1 MDNLPTTI
9 LNIIAR
15 EMIQG
20 LTPYPMTVCPVKWT
34 IKPAREIQYLKEQ
47 LKIVNIIAPDNT
59 SFDTLSD
66 EMNNQPRGE
75 IQYLE
80 EIQGLT
86 PNSYQ
91 QGGCSWIRHK
101 I

>member
-34 IKPAREIQYLKEQ
+34 IKPAREIQYLEEQ

-59 SFDTLSD
+59 SFDNLSD
-66 EMNNQPRGE
+66 EMD
-75 IQYLE
+75 IQANISRRY
-80 EIQGLT
+80 
-86 PNSYQ
+86 
-91 QGGCSWIRHK
+91 RV
-101 I
+101 